1 MVYFLNPY
9 SFHSYKMGVIDKTSF
24 TEILEESNEMVDVT
38 PRFLYALKHKIF
50 NIFLHIASIWQED
63 TYNL

>member
-1 MVYFLNPY
+1 
-9 SFHSYKMGVIDKTSF
+9 MGVIDKTSV

-38 PRFLYALKHKIF
+38 PRFLNAPKHKIF
-50 NIFLHIASIWQED
+50 NIFLHNASIWQED